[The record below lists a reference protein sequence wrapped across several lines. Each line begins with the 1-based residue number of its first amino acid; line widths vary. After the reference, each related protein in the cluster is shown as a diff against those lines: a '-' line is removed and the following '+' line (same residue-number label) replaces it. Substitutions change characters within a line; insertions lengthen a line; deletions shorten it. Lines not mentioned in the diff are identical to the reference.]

1 MKSLKIFLKTSV
13 LESKNM
19 SEKIRDKTLMPVPFM
34 FEVEN
39 NLANSYSETH
49 KTPFNTTLPTSL
61 LTTYCLHKTIVTVA

>member
-34 FEVEN
+34 LEVEN
-39 NLANSYSETH
+39 NLANRYSETH
-49 KTPFNTTLPTSL
+49 KTPNLAQHSRQ
-61 LTTYCLHKTIVTVA
+61 AS